1 MENACIHSGSTCWLG
16 NPLVGERFSGS
27 ISVPIFCGFDG
38 SITNDVEV
46 LFHRRRIGSGMILMI
61 RLC

>member
-1 MENACIHSGSTCWLG
+1 MENACIHSGPTCRFG

-46 LFHRRRIGSGMILMI
+46 LFHSRRIGSGML
-61 RLC
+61 